1 MKLPD
6 KYLSYIRNVRRYSA
20 RTADLYD
27 DVLRMYCVVIHGK
40 EDVADDELVASMNVS
55 EIRSYE
61 VRLLEK

>member
-1 MKLPD
+1 MKLHD

-20 RTADLYD
+20 RTADIYD
-27 DVLRMYCVVIHGK
+27 GVMRMFCEVIHGK

-61 VRLLEK
+61 VRLLE